1 MEKQFLTGW
10 SVMSHGFTVSI
21 SNFREENI
29 AIIREK
35 FEEILYHLLPCQHA
49 MDYSKSAVLFLMT
62 FVYYPFKQNQVVNS
76 KIIHV
81 YSKTSA
87 IYFPTSLSPILSN
100 QQSSEFPSFSKLRT
114 CDQVLF

>member
-1 MEKQFLTGW
+1 MSYYG
-10 SVMSHGFTVSI
+10 MSHGFKVSI

-49 MDYSKSAVLFLMT
+49 MDYSKSAVLFLLT
-62 FVYYPFKQNQVVNS
+62 FVYYSFKQNQVVYS

-81 YSKTSA
+81 YSKISA

-100 QQSSEFPSFSKLRT
+100 QQSSEFPLFSKLRT
-114 CDQVLF
+114 CGSGQVLF